1 MTQDASTSD
10 FNTNDFSSNDFTP
23 RFPDTDT
30 DTHFPHTDTD
40 PDPDP
45 DTDAYGNTA
54 ATPPALRMRADG
66 WYPAR
71 QRIFLESLAR
81 SGIVT
86 QACDDCQISP
96 RSAYN
101 LRLRDEGTGFRL
113 GWEAAILIARGR
125 LVDTLMER
133 ALKGWDEIV
142 TRSRDYTQNSM
153 TTSRHRI
160 DNRLAMSLLGR
171 LDKRADVPL
180 TEGTDAA
187 LARIVAQDFEAFLE
201 MIGSGAGG
209 AAISL
214 FLALRTPRIE
224 GKTEEHNPHQN
235 DPIGQCELCGHDHGD
250 TPAEGAPPPGYQSFE
265 DAVSSLSIWCDD
277 AKDPEDPHSWRTE
290 YPAPPNFDG
299 EEWGVWN
306 SDWYE
311 RTLTQEELDAHIARK
326 DIPGS
331 TQTDD
336 EEFLQAAIYARDTY
350 FGFVAV

>member
-1 MTQDASTSD
+1 MTQDASSSD
-10 FNTNDFSSNDFTP
+10 FSTNDFSPDTDFPTP
-23 RFPDTDT
+23 NTDFPDTHTPDTT
-30 DTHFPHTDTD
+30 DT
-40 PDPDP
+40 

-101 LRLRDEGTGFRL
+101 LRLRDEGAGFRL

-214 FLALRTPRIE
+214 FLALRTP
-224 GKTEEHNPHQN
+224 KTEEHNPHRN
-235 DPIGQCELCGHDHGD
+235 DPVGQCELCGHDHAD
-250 TPAEGAPPPGYQSFE
+250 TPPEGAPPPGYQSFE

-299 EEWGVWN
+299 QQWGVWN

-326 DIPGS
+326 DIAGS
-331 TQTDD
+331 TQADD
-336 EEFLQAAIYARDTY
+336 EEFLQAAIYARDVY

>member
-1 MTQDASTSD
+1 MTDSTPHFPATDHD
-10 FNTNDFSSNDFTP
+10 FDLDTDGLDTDVP
-23 RFPDTDT
+23 TPDT
-30 DTHFPHTDTD
+30 
-40 PDPDP
+40 

-66 WYPAR
+66 WFPAR
-71 QRIFLESLAR
+71 QRTFLESLAR

-101 LRLRDEGTGFRL
+101 LRLRDEGIGFRL

-133 ALKGWDEIV
+133 AINGWDEIV
-142 TRSRDYTQNSM
+142 TRSRDYTDNSM
-153 TTSRHRI
+153 SISRHRI

-171 LDKRADVPL
+171 LDRRAEVPL

-214 FLALRTPRIE
+214 FLALRTPKIE

-235 DPIGQCELCGHDHGD
+235 DPIGQCELCGHDHSHDHSD
-250 TPAEGAPPPGYQSFE
+250 TPSEDALPPGYQSFE
-265 DAVSSLSIWCDD
+265 DAVSSLGIWCDD

-290 YPAPPNFDG
+290 YPAPPSFDG
-299 EEWGVWN
+299 QEWGVWN

-326 DIPGS
+326 DIPG
-331 TQTDD
+331 TAQADA
-336 EEFLQAAIYARDTY
+336 EEFLQAAIYARNDY